1 MTSTRTR
8 QQQTGDA
15 AEARAA
21 EVLKAKGLVIRGR
34 NVKVG
39 NDELDIIAKDG
50 DVVVFVEVKHR
61 KTRVDGLEAVTK
73 AKQLRMIRAATR
85 YLGPLV
91 HRTFIRFDVVV
102 VTDAAVEHL
111 PDAFR
116 G

>member
-15 AEARAA
+15 AEARA
-21 EVLKAKGLVIRGR
+21 VDLLKARGFVIRGR

-39 NDELDIIAKDG
+39 NDELDIVANDG

-73 AKQLRMIRAATR
+73 TKQLRMIRAATR